1 MAEYIVDGAVLKCD
15 QGEISTKLMV
25 PSSRIYIGGKP
36 AASDQDGIPMKNVV
50 PFGKCHSGTYHY
62 SSKVKD
68 MGERMCVLD
77 LMDHFYLPDESQV
90 LSNVAEIVDSLEKCR
105 IQIRTTIQECVNE
118 MTEIQHLLIK
128 EMKYEISDEIA
139 KQYTI
144 LWKATENV
152 HSLMEQAK
160 EARKALAEFCAASVQ
175 NCAYLKMGN
184 QEKGATERIE
194 AVEKGLEDIQKAGD
208 FLAELPKAE
217 ESHLITMESFGICRC
232 GGILTFEE
240 SGQ

>member
-1 MAEYIVDGAVLKCD
+1 MAEYIVDGAVLSCD
-15 QGEISTKLMV
+15 QGEVSTKLIV
-25 PSSRIYIGGKP
+25 PFSRSCIGGKP
-36 AASDQDGIPMKNVV
+36 AASDQDCIPMKNVV

-68 MGERMCVLD
+68 MGVRMCVLD
-77 LMDHFYLPDESQV
+77 LMDHFYLPDESQI

-105 IQIRTTIQECVNE
+105 IQIRTMIQECVNE
-118 MTEIQHLLIK
+118 MTDIQHLLIK
-128 EMKYEISDEIA
+128 EMNYEISDEIA

-152 HSLMEQAK
+152 HSLMKQAG
-160 EARKALAEFCAASVQ
+160 ETGKALTEFCAASVQ

-184 QEKGATERIE
+184 QEKCAGERIV
-194 AVEKGLEDIQKAGD
+194 AVEKRLEEIRKARD
-208 FLAELPKAE
+208 FLTELPKAE

-232 GGILTFEE
+232 GGILIFGE